1 MPEHGDYNEE
11 LRRWYCSYWITAEEW
26 EDIHDYAPSSFLDL
40 ATDKKT
46 SNDHKRSHTHTH
58 GQQELTEAAKTNNS

>member
-26 EDIHDYAPSSFLDL
+26 EDIHDYAPSSFLDP

-46 SNDHKRSHTHTH
+46 SDDHKRSHTQR
-58 GQQELTEAAKTNNS
+58 QQELSESSKN

>member
-11 LRRWYCSYWITAEEW
+11 LLRWYCSYWITAEEW

-46 SNDHKRSHTHTH
+46 SDDHKRTKTQR
-58 GQQELTEAAKTNNS
+58 QQELTQSSKN